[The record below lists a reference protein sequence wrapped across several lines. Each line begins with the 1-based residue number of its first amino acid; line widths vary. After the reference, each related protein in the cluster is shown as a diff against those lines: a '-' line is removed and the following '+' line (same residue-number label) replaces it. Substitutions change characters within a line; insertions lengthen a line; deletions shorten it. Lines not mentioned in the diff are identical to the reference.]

1 MKQGLLL
8 FGVAILAT
16 LFSRCSKSGTD
27 NPVPSS
33 LVANA
38 GTDQSITVAGVDST
52 TLNGSGS
59 GSNITSFTWTKVL
72 GPAQYTIVN
81 PNQAKTVVKNLV
93 QNRSYKFEL
102 RITDDMGRTAKDTV
116 TVNVNLKPNQ
126 TPIAKA
132 GRDTAISVPPN
143 SYQLD
148 GSASSDP
155 DDGKLAGFHWAV
167 ISGPTPTN
175 NVIESPDSSKTLIKN
190 LQLGVYEFSLTVTDS
205 SGATSQDNVIITVS
219 FPPAAN
225 AGVDVQAFLPD
236 NAYLDGSQSSSNN
249 IATTY
254 TWTAI
259 SGPPSSVIANPN
271 AQQTTVS
278 NLSLGTYQFELLVK
292 DNAGLTSKDTV
303 TITVKPTRPTIPFQM
318 IPFKTLGSS
327 SSINYSA
334 QAGNKII
341 FAGEG
346 THVDIY
352 DLSSQTWS
360 EASLSQARYGGM
372 AVVALGSKVFFAG
385 GNVSSVDY
393 TPTSAVDIY
402 DAGSNTW
409 STANLSQS
417 RGDLAAAAVDDK
429 VFFAGG
435 YNPYDASYKTI
446 DVYNTT
452 SNTWSATALSEAKFA
467 LTGVTSGN
475 KTLFAGGF
483 FSKAVDI
490 FDAGANNWKVDSL
503 IQARGNLSSVALNG
517 KAYFAG
523 GETGTSLSNVVDIF
537 DGNSLSW
544 KVDFLSRPKSS
555 FSSTTFGNKILFFA
569 NAGTRVDI
577 YDQSADTWYTAE
589 LSQPLYGATVINA
602 GGEVY
607 AAAGNMV
614 WKLVF

>member
-8 FGVAILAT
+8 LGVTFLTT
-16 LFSRCSKSGTD
+16 LFSGCSKSGTD
-27 NPVPSS
+27 NPIPSS
-33 LVANA
+33 LQAHA
-38 GTDQSITVAGVDST
+38 GTDQSITIAGVDST

-59 GSNITSFTWTKVL
+59 GANITSFTWTKVS
-72 GPAQYTIVN
+72 GPTQYTIVD
-81 PNQAKTVVKNLV
+81 PSAAKTVVKNLV
-93 QNRSYKFEL
+93 QNKSYKFEL

-126 TPIAKA
+126 SPIAKA
-132 GRDTAISVPPN
+132 GRDTGISVPPN
-143 SYQLD
+143 KYLLD
-148 GSASSDP
+148 GSGSSDP
-155 DDGKLAGFHWAV
+155 DGALASYHWDV
-167 ISGPTPTN
+167 VSGPTPHN
-175 NVIESPDSSKTLIKN
+175 NVIESPDSAKTVIKN
-190 LQLGVYEFSLTVTDS
+190 LQLGVYEFALTVTDS

-219 FPPAAN
+219 FPPTAN
-225 AGVDVQAFLPD
+225 AGTDVQVFSPD

-249 IATTY
+249 VSTTY
-254 TWTAI
+254 TWTKI
-259 SGPPSSVIANPN
+259 SGPSGFNIADDH

-278 NLSLGTYQFELLVK
+278 NLSLGDYQFELLVK

-303 TITVKPTRPTIPFQM
+303 TIMVKPTRPLIPFQM
-318 IPFKTLGSS
+318 IPFKTLGSG

-334 QAGNKII
+334 LAGNKIF

-360 EASLSQARYGGM
+360 AASLSQARYGGM

-385 GNVSSVDY
+385 GNISSVDY
-393 TPTSAVDIY
+393 TPTSTVDIY
-402 DAGSNTW
+402 DVGSNTW
-409 STANLSQS
+409 TTASLSRA

-452 SNTWSATALSEAKFA
+452 TDSWSVTSLSEAKFA

-475 KTLFAGGF
+475 KALFAGGF

-490 FDAGANNWKVDSL
+490 FDAEAGNWKVDSL

-523 GETGTSLSNVVDIF
+523 GETGASLSSVVDIY
-537 DGNSLSW
+537 DGNTQSW
-544 KVDFLSRPKSS
+544 KVDYLSRPKSS
-555 FSSTTFGNKILFFA
+555 FSSAAFGNKIVFFA
-569 NAGTRVDI
+569 NAGTRVDV
-577 YDQSADTWYTAE
+577 YDQSSDTWSTAE